1 MISAGK
7 GRNVDIDF
15 KKLLL
20 EHGLMKN
27 IGLAIRTLGDDS
39 LKIAEVKVGGEP
51 AADSKA
57 SAKID
62 LDCTLTVSGVEVH
75 LDLPGLE

>member
-1 MISAGK
+1 M
-7 GRNVDIDF
+7 DLDW

-39 LKIAEVKVGGEP
+39 LKTADVKVGGEP
-51 AADSKA
+51 EADAKA

-62 LDCTLTVSGVEVH
+62 LDCTVKVGDVDVH
-75 LDLPGLE
+75 LNLPGLVISVK

>member
-1 MISAGK
+1 MEL
-7 GRNVDIDF
+7 DI

-27 IGLAIRTLGDDS
+27 IGLALRTLGDDN
-39 LKIAEVKVGGEP
+39 LKTAEVKVGGEP

-62 LDCTLTVSGVEVH
+62 LDAIVTVSGVEVH
-75 LDLPGLE
+75 LDLPGLVISVK